1 MSKEV
6 IRVFVGCDPNNC
18 DLEQMMVLEYS
29 MRKHTTSPLEIIW
42 MQLSS
47 DSSSFWYSDPE
58 NNKGWNTTLWVTPF
72 SGFRW
77 SIPAYCGYEG
87 RAIYMDADMIVLS
100 DIKNLWDH
108 PFNENSIMVSKGGD
122 QAHRTCVMLWDCAK
136 AKNKLPKL
144 NKIKSKEKS
153 HKRLGKKLQ
162 KNPLLITPFNDNYN
176 SLDGENLAIEEIK
189 ILHFTDIDTQFS
201 HKYSIPRLKK
211 EGSKHWYEGEVNEHW
226 RKDLITLFDRYYK
239 EALSEGYSLEN
250 YRNIGFGSIDKK
262 DMTDYVGSRHLLAKD
277 QSCVKPIKK
286 DARFASK
293 LKKFLKIN

>member
-29 MRKHTTSPLEIIW
+29 MKKHTTSPIEIVW

-47 DSSSFWYSDPE
+47 NPSSFWYSDPV

-77 SIPAYCGYEG
+77 SIPAYCGYKG
-87 RAIYMDADMIVLS
+87 KAIYMDADMIILS
-100 DIKNLWDH
+100 DIKDLWNH

-122 QAHRTCVMLWDCAK
+122 QAHRTCVMLWDCEK
-136 AKNKLPKL
+136 AKSKLPKL
-144 NKIKSKEKS
+144 NSIKSKEKS

-162 KNPLLITPFNDNYN
+162 KNPSLITPFNDHYN
-176 SLDGENLAIEEIK
+176 SLDGENLPIEEIK

-201 HKYSIPRLKK
+201 HKYSIPRLEA
-211 EGSKHWYEGEVNEHW
+211 EGSKHWYEGEVNDHW
-226 RKDLITLFDRYYK
+226 RADLTMLFDTYYQ
-239 EALSEGYSLEN
+239 EALSAGYSLEN
-250 YRNIGFGSIDKK
+250 YRNIGFGSISKK
-262 DMTDYVGSRHLLAKD
+262 DMTDYIGSRHLHSNNESVAKD
-277 QSCVKPIKK
+277 SRGNGRLISKIKS
-286 DARFASK
+286 F
-293 LKKFLKIN
+293 FKI